1 MSFMFYFATAFNP
14 QTSVFP
20 FIGNWNVSN
29 VQNMQSMFNMATAF
43 NQNIST
49 WNVTKVTQW
58 SNFRVGSALSTDN
71 TPAKFR

>member
-29 VQNMQSMFNMATAF
+29 VEDMRFMFAHAAAF
-43 NQNIST
+43 NQNISN

-58 SNFRVGSALSTDN
+58 DDFRFQSGLSTEN
-71 TPAKFR
+71 TPLKFR